1 MKINFQVDGGI
12 GKSVLATA
20 VCNARKRQPHTI
32 AALRGAIMEKRAG
45 LERIGL
51 ARDLI
56 QKHFAYLFLFPKFEF
71 Q

>member
-32 AALRGAIMEKRAG
+32 AAQKGATMAK
-45 LERIGL
+45 GL
-51 ARDLI
+51 AWKGFSSHGI
-56 QKHFAYLFLFPKFEF
+56 
-71 Q
+71 